1 MVESR
6 RRRREG
12 ARRGWM
18 DSRVESRRGI
28 WRGVGGADRGR
39 DWTRGEGSG
48 ARRGVPRLGC
58 ASLPVPPRHRRR
70 RAIGR
75 RRRRPRPGGHHRP
88 PRTSRARPPR
98 PPARRRWTRARIPRA
113 PRTTRVVRWTRNA
126 TRTSRRDARARGS
139 PRAIARSPPS
149 RCCLLSNE
157 IVPRRTRH
165 RATRSRRA
173 ERVAPHTRERG
184 SPARLPPRM
193 SRSSSSSSS
202 RLAPPRAVGCG
213 RARAIKREA
222 PRCVLL
228 WAAPRFKS
236 GRIARPPKRFS
247 PRLDFLG
254 IARAHPRRHNRSAHH
269 AQRTSGD
276 MDPNVNPVR
285 TPPRATSVTRVP
297 YPRASRSARLASTPS
312 RTASSPFHARLRR
325 WPPRPSVR

>member
-1 MVESR
+1 
-6 RRRREG
+6 
-12 ARRGWM
+12 M

-48 ARRGVPRLGC
+48 ARRNVPRLGC

-75 RRRRPRPGGHHRP
+75 RRRRPRRRPTPRRRPRPGGHHRP

-98 PPARRRWTRARIPRA
+98 PPARRRWTRARVRRA

-213 RARAIKREA
+213 RARAITRSPEV
-222 PRCVLL
+222 CVALGRAEVQI
-228 WAAPRFKS
+228 WSRVSRF
-236 GRIARPPKRFS
+236 ARRPKRFS